1 MDKELF
7 DELVLTETV
16 RELVIQ
22 AENICGSKVNRTLI
36 YGYTCERRTFH
47 VYLKDLKIYAVVY
60 DNDFTASK
68 PAPKNMRQITVTS
81 NRDFVP
87 DKRVYPERSDFHF
100 CKLLRERGVEIPF
113 TTWSDG
119 DYKLKE
125 NGYYGFTL
133 EDNSIGNYYQ
143 TKENNNEN
151 AKTCI

>member
-16 RELVIQ
+16 RELVIR
-22 AENICGSKVNRTLI
+22 AENICGSKINRTLI

-47 VYLKDLKIYAVVY
+47 VYLKDLKIYVVVY
-60 DNDFTASK
+60 DNDYATGK

-87 DKRVYPERSDFHF
+87 DKRVYPERSDFYF

-113 TTWSDG
+113 TTWSDIEPAPN
-119 DYKLKE
+119 E

-133 EDNSIGNYYQ
+133 EDCNS
-143 TKENNNEN
+143 
-151 AKTCI
+151 